1 MESFAKKI
9 KELRVAA
16 GLTQENLARQLE
28 VTIKSIQ
35 RYEGGYRPDTH
46 ALVKLATFF
55 IVSADYLLGLKGYKE
70 EIEEREYKLKG
81 EDGYNQLYS
90 HYLKCLNNYEIK
102 KNATYF
108 WINLKDDYIGGQTQW
123 EGWADDKYKLEIR
136 RLRPVEP
143 KEAIETCTRVIG
155 KPMVINSE
163 LDAAIFLIYGGE
175 AIVRDDI
182 CEQYLPEFLKDF
194 VRESPLISV

>member
-1 MESFAKKI
+1 MEPFAKKI

-28 VTIKSIQ
+28 VTMKSIQ
-35 RYEGGYRPDTH
+35 RYEGGYRPDTY

-55 IVSADYLLGLKGYKE
+55 NVPADYLLGLKGYKE

-102 KNATYF
+102 KDEMYF

-123 EGWADDKYKLEIR
+123 VGWADNKYKLEIR
-136 RLRPVEP
+136 RLRPVKP
-143 KEAIETCTRVIG
+143 KEAIETCTQVMG

-163 LDAAIFLIYGGE
+163 LDATVFLIYGGE
-175 AIVRDDI
+175 AIVRADI
-182 CEQYLPEFLKDF
+182 CEQYLPEFSKDF
-194 VRESPLISV
+194 IRESP